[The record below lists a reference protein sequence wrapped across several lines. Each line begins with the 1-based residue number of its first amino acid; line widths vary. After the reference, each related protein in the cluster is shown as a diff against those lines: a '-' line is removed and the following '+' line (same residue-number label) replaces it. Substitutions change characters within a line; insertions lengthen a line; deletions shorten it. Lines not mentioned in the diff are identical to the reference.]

1 MLRIEEHECSRDKTK
16 TKTET
21 QGTLEGGNQ
30 VEEEESAKKTRR
42 SNSVLC
48 CPRNQVERMFLG
60 GKFAQ
65 LCQML
70 PLSQV
75 G

>member
-1 MLRIEEHECSRDKTK
+1 MSVVETKRK
-16 TKTET
+16 TKTEI

-30 VEEEESAKKTRR
+30 VEEEESAKETRS

-75 G
+75 R